1 MLDCFNEGFDDEES
15 FAATCSQI
23 PKVYLNFK
31 DSEEIK
37 IEEDHSA
44 SSISP
49 KRRKFAEIDRSES
62 ELGLQFSVDD
72 CSNSSLSGTK
82 KKGESLRKT
91 KEKSEVAMESD
102 INC

>member
-31 DSEEIK
+31 DCEEVNDG
-37 IEEDHSA
+37 EDQSA

-62 ELGLQFSVDD
+62 DLGLQFSVEDG
-72 CSNSSLSGTK
+72 SNASLSGRK
-82 KKGESLRKT
+82 QKEESSRRT
-91 KEKSEVAMESD
+91 KEKSEVAVESD